1 MRDMRKIPVKNYII
15 LGVLLV
21 STFLLLYYL
30 YSWLVVYNES
40 KLNQPI
46 LDKYMNVINYNELD
60 DYLVENPNSI
70 IYVSVLNNQE
80 IRDFE
85 IEFKNILK
93 SNKVKYDMLYM
104 DLTDELNNGELSAY
118 VKEKYVFN
126 SLNLSDVPLVLIFQ
140 NGQLKYIYALKDNGY
155 DVNRL
160 VTFINEIDFGESNG

>member
-1 MRDMRKIPVKNYII
+1 MRKIPVKNYII